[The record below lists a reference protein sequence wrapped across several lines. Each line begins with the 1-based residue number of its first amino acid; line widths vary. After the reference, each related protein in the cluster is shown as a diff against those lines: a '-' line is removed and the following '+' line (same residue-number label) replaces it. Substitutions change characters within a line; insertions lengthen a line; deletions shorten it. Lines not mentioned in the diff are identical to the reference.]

1 MVLFFLW
8 TLRSSSVLVLI
19 NELLDTVFF
28 FCSLV
33 NAVYEVKCMF
43 A

>member
-19 NELLDTVFF
+19 NELLDTVVF
-28 FCSLV
+28 FCFLV
-33 NAVYEVKCMF
+33 NAVHEVKCVF